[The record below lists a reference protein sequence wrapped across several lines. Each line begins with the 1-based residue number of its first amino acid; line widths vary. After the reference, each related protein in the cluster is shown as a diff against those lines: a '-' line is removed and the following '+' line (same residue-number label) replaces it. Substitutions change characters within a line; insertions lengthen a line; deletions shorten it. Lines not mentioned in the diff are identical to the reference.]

1 VTIKIP
7 EIPRIQGTIYMGN
20 TFYLPLALYDDEEN
34 TIPTDLTGMT
44 PRATLMQTTGAH
56 VADFACAVLAAD
68 EDYPERVVITM
79 QSEATTALTKAK
91 EYLGNLDL
99 VDALGDPHRKVILDL
114 VTELGQAPEAA

>member
-1 VTIKIP
+1 MTIKIP
-7 EIPRIQGTIYMGN
+7 EIPRIQGTIYMGD

-56 VADFACAVLAAD
+56 VADFACAILAAD
-68 EDYPERVVITM
+68 EEFPERVVITM
-79 QSEATTALTKAK
+79 PAAATASLTKGK
-91 EYLGNLDL
+91 DYLGNLDL
-99 VDALGDPHRKVILDL
+99 VDALDAPHRKVILDL